1 MLKSTTAKLGTL
13 LVMSC
18 IGAFFAAPA
27 LAQDATA
34 GKSEFSLH
42 CAACHGLTGLGDGPV
57 GQMLKIPAPNL
68 AFVAQRNGGSF
79 PFKRVYDII
88 DGRTVI
94 AAHGTRDMPIWGDRY
109 RKDSKPLTPDQA
121 EITDRL
127 AQERILSLVYY
138 IGTLQ

>member
-1 MLKSTTAKLGTL
+1 MLKSTIGKLGTL
-13 LVMSC
+13 LLVPG
-18 IGAFFAAPA
+18 IGALFATPA
-27 LAQDATA
+27 LAQDATV
-34 GKSEFSLH
+34 GKNEFSLH
-42 CAACHGLTGLGDGPV
+42 CAACHGLTGLGDGPI

-109 RKDSKPLTPDQA
+109 RNDPKPITPDQV